1 MIRSNKSKHESWPQ
15 VLAPFCEALQGLVSL
30 EDKQHPLTTTRY
42 LLRACNWLRVYDV
55 VASPPPSSSVSAAD
69 AALDARRLRRLRHAL
84 QLLSVLAHVDIHA
97 FRQVVVSCFGF
108 RSERI
113 ESVVY
118 AGEDDD
124 EGLQARFAL
133 QFDGDS
139 IVEDVRWPE
148 IFCTELFASN
158 ESSDGGDDGDD
169 GDRDEAQDEAFR
181 NIMSMMR
188 QSLAVRR
195 RDQHQEVMTTTVPIC
210 LEFKPLGVGHDALVE
225 FLLSVVTIVR
235 TFQGRDAH
243 RQRAVNE
250 LADGSAWA
258 VVYKLESVR
267 LHLNS
272 FEITTRIAGILTTL
286 VELGVMVSAITV
298 RLRESDISGGGCSQ
312 LAQGT
317 LFRAITGGGKSSS
330 SSKPSVVVE
339 SLTIQG
345 PNVGVA
351 QFAALSSALAVSRHM
366 TSLNLFSVFD
376 DTSRA
381 NRAAK
386 WKWLAYALFSRDA
399 VISVGKLG
407 INGQWMLLEDV
418 EAMIA
423 VMQSSRP
430 RQELLDFENT
440 AAGEN
445 RCIVH
450 LLKDTLIRLAPPN
463 EAEDEDDDEW
473 AYDALSLDRDAQFP
487 VMEDDLASACLGIL
501 IPGFGECW
509 VDRAV
514 VLKITN
520 DEPTI
525 SLIPSSTAHQVTSFA
540 ISIDFDEDGSFAA
553 LRRLLSAIGG
563 PLLSLEI
570 FQAYGFAFEYLT
582 DLLRFCPQLRN
593 LYIEGI
599 QLVDDDI
606 DELIELYETQECVL
620 SSLTLE
626 DYQFESN
633 ATLTKLANALSDPS
647 KRIARTISELCVG
660 ESTEEITIDEAN
672 VEAFLSMLQVSKTLL
687 YLELHLPA
695 PLHLSFTGA
704 FEKFNNQYLPVEKRK
719 LPVRSRLALLS
730 ISTLSKFDLLSHID
744 ERVLARVFDFAA
756 VAATRRIVLREQAQP
771 GRLY

>member
-1 MIRSNKSKHESWPQ
+1 MTSSNKSKHEPWSQ

-42 LLRACNWLRVYDV
+42 LLRACNWLRVYDM

-108 RSERI
+108 RSERV
-113 ESVVY
+113 ESVAY
-118 AGEDDD
+118 ADEDDA

-139 IVEDVRWPE
+139 IAEDVRWPE
-148 IFCTELFASN
+148 ILCTELFASN
-158 ESSDGGDDGDD
+158 EPSDGGDAG
-169 GDRDEAQDEAFR
+169 GGDEAHDEVFR

-188 QSLAVRR
+188 QSLVRH
-195 RDQHQEVMTTTVPIC
+195 RDQHQEIMTTTVPIC
-210 LEFKPLGVGHDALVE
+210 LEFKPLGVGHDDLVE

-250 LADGSAWA
+250 LADDSAWE
-258 VVYKLESVR
+258 VVYQLESVR

-286 VELGVMVSAITV
+286 VELGVTVSAITL
-298 RLRESDISGGGCSQ
+298 RIRESDISESGCSR

-317 LFRAITGGGKSSS
+317 LFRAITGGGKSSLS
-330 SSKPSVVVE
+330 SEPSAVVE

-366 TSLNLFSVFD
+366 MSLNLFSVFD
-376 DTSRA
+376 GTSRA

-399 VISVGKLG
+399 VISVDKLG
-407 INGQWMLLEDV
+407 INGQWMLLEDI
-418 EAMIA
+418 EAMVA

-430 RQELLDFENT
+430 RQELLGFENT
-440 AAGEN
+440 VAGGN
-445 RCIVH
+445 RRIVH
-450 LLKDTLIRLAPPN
+450 LLKDTLIRLAPPD
-463 EAEDEDDDEW
+463 EAGDEDDDEW
-473 AYDALSLDRDAQFP
+473 AYDALSLDRDAQFS
-487 VMEDDLASACLGIL
+487 VMEDDFTSACLGIL
-501 IPGFGECW
+501 VPGFGECW
-509 VDRAV
+509 VDRAAV
-514 VLKITN
+514 VKITN
-520 DEPTI
+520 DKSATA
-525 SLIPSSTAHQVTSFA
+525 LIPTPTAHQVTSFA

-599 QLVDDDI
+599 QLGDDDI

-620 SSLTLE
+620 SSLTFE
-626 DYQFESN
+626 DYQFKSN

-647 KRIARTISELCVG
+647 KLIARTISELCVG
-660 ESTEEITIDEAN
+660 ESTEEITMDEAN
-672 VEAFLSMLQVSKTLL
+672 VETFLSMLQINKTLL
-687 YLELHLPA
+687 YLELHLTA
-695 PLHLSFTGA
+695 PLHLSFADA
-704 FEKFNNQYLPVEKRK
+704 FEKLNNQYLPVEKRK

-730 ISTLSKFDLLSHID
+730 ISTLSKFELLSHID
-744 ERVLARVFDFAA
+744 ERVLARVFGFAA
-756 VAATRRIVLREQAQP
+756 VAATRRIVLREQAQL